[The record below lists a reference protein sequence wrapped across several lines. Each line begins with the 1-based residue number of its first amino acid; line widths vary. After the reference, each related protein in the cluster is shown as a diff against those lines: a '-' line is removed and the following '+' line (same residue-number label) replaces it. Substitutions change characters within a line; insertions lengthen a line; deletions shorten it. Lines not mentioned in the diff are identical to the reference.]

1 MYLCVGGK
9 QPAYKYT
16 CIALQMPA
24 KNGEHRLKALE
35 QPQSALPRLTDDT
48 ALSPVSRG
56 RHMVRALAGGGEV
69 AGDAGGAQSAQ
80 VLALSRHGSRESNP
94 ARDGTGADDP
104 GHDRDHIES
113 RNRVRQ
119 GVDEGA
125 MSPVSR
131 GRHMV
136 RALAGGNEAVEAAMQ
151 VERRP
156 LRVPE

>member
-1 MYLCVGGK
+1 MT
-9 QPAYKYT
+9 Q
-16 CIALQMPA
+16 
-24 KNGEHRLKALE
+24 
-35 QPQSALPRLTDDT
+35 DT
-48 ALSPVSRG
+48 MTQDTIG
-56 RHMVRALAGGGEV
+56 M
-69 AGDAGGAQSAQ
+69 Q
-80 VLALSRHGSRESNP
+80 VERRPLRVPEFN
-94 ARDGTGADDP
+94 